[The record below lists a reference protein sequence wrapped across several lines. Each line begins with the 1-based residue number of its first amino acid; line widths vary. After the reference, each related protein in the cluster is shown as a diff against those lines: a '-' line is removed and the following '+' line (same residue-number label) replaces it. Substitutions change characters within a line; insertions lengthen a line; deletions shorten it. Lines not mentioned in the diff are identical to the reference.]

1 MHGSGARGQ
10 FFLIDLNGGFAP
22 IVLFAFDLNAAFIA
36 VGWVIGFR
44 AQWSFS
50 FRLIFKRSC

>member
-22 IVLFAFDLNAAFIA
+22 IVLFAFDLDAVFIA
-36 VGWVIGFR
+36 VGWTIWFC

-50 FRLIFKRSC
+50 YWLITKA

>member
-22 IVLFAFDLNAAFIA
+22 IVLFAFDLDAAFIA
-36 VGWVIGFR
+36 VWLDDLVLRSMVILLL
-44 AQWSFS
+44 ADN
-50 FRLIFKRSC
+50 